1 MSEKGFRLIYCKEC
15 KRKRHCRSV
24 PIPGHNFRWTCSK
37 GHRWVEV
44 GVTLNRIISIMK
56 DVITKERLTDIFE
69 RNDIFYST
77 LNREKR

>member
-1 MSEKGFRLIYCKEC
+1 
-15 KRKRHCRSV
+15 
-24 PIPGHNFRWTCSK
+24 
-37 GHRWVEV
+37 
-44 GVTLNRIISIMK
+44 MK